1 MGTEGGGYDFPVVS
15 DRPGEELIG
24 APPGSTVIVD
34 EPIYPPEAPDP
45 YGHGN
50 EEIGTVTI
58 VQFKGQG
65 NRIPFAAHFAF
76 NDGDSVSLTGFVPG
90 NGSWKGKGVV
100 AYGGG
105 TGKFAS
111 RAGQLDLQSD
121 NPKRWG

>member
-15 DRPGEELIG
+15 DRRGEELIG
-24 APPGSTVIVD
+24 AQPGSTVIVD
-34 EPIYPPEAPDP
+34 EPVYPPEPPDP
-45 YGHGN
+45 YGHGGD
-50 EEIGTVTI
+50 EIGTVTI

-65 NRIPFAAHFAF
+65 NRIPFAAYFAF

-90 NGSWKGKGVV
+90 DGSWKGRGVV

-121 NPKRWG
+121 NPRRWG

>member
-1 MGTEGGGYDFPVVS
+1 MGTEGAGYDFPVVS
-15 DRPGEELIG
+15 DRRGEELIG
-24 APPGSTVIVD
+24 AQPGSTVIVD
-34 EPIYPPEAPDP
+34 EPVYPPEPPDP
-45 YGHGN
+45 YGHGGD
-50 EEIGTVTI
+50 EIGTVTI

-65 NRIPFAAHFAF
+65 NRIPFAAYFAF

-111 RAGQLDLQSD
+111 RTGQLDLQSD
-121 NPKRWG
+121 NPRRWG

>member
-1 MGTEGGGYDFPVVS
+1 MATEGGGYDFPVVS
-15 DRPGEELIG
+15 DRRGEELIG
-24 APPGSTVIVD
+24 AQPGSTVIVD
-34 EPIYPPEAPDP
+34 EPVYPPEPPDP
-45 YGHGN
+45 YGHGGD
-50 EEIGTVTI
+50 EIGTVTI

-65 NRIPFAAHFAF
+65 NRIPFAAYFAF

-111 RAGQLDLQSD
+111 RTGQLDLQSD
-121 NPKRWG
+121 NPRRWG